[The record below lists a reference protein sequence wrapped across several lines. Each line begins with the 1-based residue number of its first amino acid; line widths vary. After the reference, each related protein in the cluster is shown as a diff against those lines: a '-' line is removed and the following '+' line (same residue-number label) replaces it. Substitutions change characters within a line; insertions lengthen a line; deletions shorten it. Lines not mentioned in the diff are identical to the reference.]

1 MSKPLVTFMMF
12 AYNHERFVRE
22 AVRGALAQSYSPL
35 EIVISDDCSQDRT
48 FEIIEEEV
56 AGYDGPH
63 KIILNRNEENLGT
76 AAHINRLMELAEGEL
91 IVAAASDDVSL
102 PTRTEEQVRVW
113 SERGAYSIYSNAVVI
128 DENGVDR
135 GAFANDKGVF
145 AESPPAPIKSWQNI
159 VRYGRGFVG
168 CTHAWDWAVFDTFG
182 LLPEDVISE
191 DLTISFR
198 SALIGELAYVDK
210 CLVKYRRHGTNLS
223 KDKEHVLQMDLPQF
237 TEWAAADSRMEKV
250 HYESWLRDAFHLRS
264 IRPEM
269 EAETLQAVRSIRARI
284 ALCELTASIKNSRW
298 DRWSR
303 CLGSIKYV
311 KDIGVT
317 PVVKSCVLSLS
328 PRIYLNA
335 QKWRIRLGR

>member
-1 MSKPLVTFMMF
+1 MGKPLVTFMVF
-12 AYNHERFVRE
+12 AYNHEQFVRE
-22 AVRGALAQSYSPL
+22 AVRGALAQTYSPL

-102 PTRTEEQVRVW
+102 PTRTEEEVRAW
-113 SERGAYSIYSNAVVI
+113 SEGGAYSIYSNAMVI

-135 GAFANDKGVF
+135 GAFAESPP
-145 AESPPAPIKSWQNI
+145 AESLPAPIKSWQNI
-159 VRYGRGFVG
+159 VWYGRGFLG
-168 CTHAWDWAVFDTFG
+168 CTHAWDRAVFDTFG
-182 LLPEDVISE
+182 PLPEGVVSE

-198 SALIGELAYVDK
+198 SALIGEVAYVDK
-210 CLVKYRRHGTNLS
+210 CLVKYRLHGTNLS
-223 KDKEHVLQMDLPQF
+223 KDKGHVLQMDLPQF
-237 TEWAAADSRMEKV
+237 TEWTAANSRMERV
-250 HYESWLRDAFHLRS
+250 HYESWLRDALLLRS

-269 EAETLQAVRSIRARI
+269 EAETLQAVRSVRARI
-284 ALCELTASIKNSRW
+284 ALCELTASIENSRW
-298 DRWSR
+298 DRWCR
-303 CLGSIKYV
+303 CLGSIRYV

-317 PVVKSCVLSLS
+317 QVVKSCVLSLS
-328 PRIYLNA
+328 PGIYLNA
-335 QKWRIRLGR
+335 QKWRIKLGR